1 MKEALRYEIALTSS
15 FLKELKKLPKGLRS
29 RIFKA
34 VDEIA
39 ANPFLGVKL
48 RGELEGRWRWRIG
61 KYRIIYVIDEP
72 QKRVVLLDIGLRKF
86 IYEQ

>member
-1 MKEALRYEIALTSS
+1 MPYETALTRN
-15 FLKELKKLPKGLRS
+15 FLKELKKLPEDVKGKVLG
-29 RIFKA
+29 A

-61 KYRIIYVIDEP
+61 KYRIIYIIDEP
-72 QKRVVLLDIGLRKF
+72 QKRIVLLDVGLRKF
-86 IYEQ
+86 IYE

>member
-1 MKEALRYEIALTSS
+1 MKLALRYEIALTSS
-15 FLKELKKLPKGLRS
+15 FLKELKRLPKGLRS
-29 RIFKA
+29 RILKV

-39 ANPFLGVKL
+39 ANPFLDVKL

-61 KYRIIYVIDEP
+61 KYRIIYLIDEP

-86 IYEQ
+86 IYE